1 MVNAFFVISIMLAF
15 TGGFGIYSTIKDKKC
30 YVNIYWITLIFWLLL
45 FGIVGVLAFQIPD
58 RVKN

>member
-1 MVNAFFVISIMLAF
+1 MLAF
-15 TGGFGIYSTIKDKKC
+15 TGVFGIYSTIKDKKC